1 MATIKMTNSE
11 VEIRIANAESTLA
24 ILIPVND
31 GRKKVIQ
38 SVKCKSKD
46 KIALLLLQGDADAA
60 QKLIDKTVNGYREL
74 VEDRLKAAFP
84 GIHLFYTE
92 RNELLKFEGRE
103 RVWIELNKPE
113 TDETEEIEEES

>member
-1 MATIKMTNSE
+1 MSTIKMTNSE
-11 VEIRIANAESTLA
+11 VEVRIANAENTFT

-31 GRKKVIQ
+31 SKKKVIQ

-46 KIALLLLQGDADAA
+46 KIALAVLKGEADAA
-60 QKLIDKTVNGYREL
+60 RKYIDKTVNDYREL

-92 RNELLKFEGRE
+92 RNELLKFEGHE

-113 TDETEEIEEES
+113 TEETEEES

>member
-1 MATIKMTNSE
+1 MSEEIKMTNSE
-11 VEIRIANAESTLA
+11 VEVRIANAESTLA
-24 ILIPVND
+24 ILIPVVD
-31 GRKKVIQ
+31 SRKKVIQ
-38 SVKCKSKD
+38 SVKCKTKD
-46 KIALLLLQGDADAA
+46 RIALLLSKGETDAA
-60 QKLIDKTVNGYREL
+60 QKYIDKTVNDYREL

-113 TDETEEIEEES
+113 TEEES